1 MGYGI
6 FDGAFRTAACVCVLS
21 AILAGFLAFIAGRW
35 SVASNNADDYAD
47 CLIHPE
53 TTPQVKWVKM
63 TRPTRDAIIDIYAAN
78 MDECKKFMLA
88 NDRVTTG
95 EAAILWLME
104 KAK

>member
-1 MGYGI
+1 MTPFG
-6 FDGAFRTAACVCVLS
+6 FVLS
-21 AILAGFLAFIAGRW
+21 
-35 SVASNNADDYAD
+35 VATLVVGLLLGYCASWATPKPVPDDYAD

-78 MDECKKFMLA
+78 MDECKQFMEA

>member
-1 MGYGI
+1 MTPFG
-6 FDGAFRTAACVCVLS
+6 FVLS
-21 AILAGFLAFIAGRW
+21 VAALVVGLLLGYFAFW
-35 SVASNNADDYAD
+35 LTPKPVQDDYAD

-78 MDECKKFMLA
+78 MDECKQFMEA

>member
-1 MGYGI
+1 MTTFG
-6 FDGAFRTAACVCVLS
+6 FFLS
-21 AILAGFLAFIAGRW
+21 AATLALGLLLGYIVFGMRPKPAQ
-35 SVASNNADDYAD
+35 DDYAD

-78 MDECKKFMLA
+78 MDECKKFMEA

>member
-1 MGYGI
+1 MAYFGFVLSVATLALGLLLGY
-6 FDGAFRTAACVCVLS
+6 FAFRAKPK
-21 AILAGFLAFIAGRW
+21 LA
-35 SVASNNADDYAD
+35 SDDYAD

-63 TRPTRDAIIDIYAAN
+63 TRPTRDALIDIYSAN
-78 MDECKKFMLA
+78 MDECNKFMLP
-88 NDRVTTG
+88 NNRVTTG